1 MNRLGGLVFRHTSRI
16 SSRCKAC
23 QSAAALRQFH
33 LSSLHHARK
42 DSESEIPSKSTKHQ
56 RAPFKFSIEGL
67 APEERST
74 YKSLSPEE
82 QAKWRDEAKQMH
94 DYYTSPEMDSMIQ
107 GLASQAA
114 SEVQREIPHFEFALP
129 TVKPGYFN
137 YGEEEYFDTGE
148 DEEFQ
153 GDDINS
159 LGHGELEQHRE
170 MRQYARIAAWEMPL
184 LSSTSPSPRSPLTG
198 QPNNAPFLSP
208 ELAKPFTPPSS
219 DRPLRFRYTT
229 YMGETHPASKKIV
242 LEFTTK
248 DLLTVL
254 TERQRT
260 KLIKLVGPRYNP
272 STDVVKMS
280 SEMFE
285 TQAQNKR
292 YLGDLVDTLIDEARN
307 EEDMFEDVPF
317 DFRHHKEKKE
327 VVFPEGWKLT
337 EERRRQ
343 LEVDRERRALGERR
357 REQEGRVLVGT
368 RIIEQAL
375 QAVPVRDESK
385 LLLEV
390 EQGKRGKLLGK
401 GKQKLRR

>member
-1 MNRLGGLVFRHTSRI
+1 
-16 SSRCKAC
+16 
-23 QSAAALRQFH
+23 
-33 LSSLHHARK
+33 
-42 DSESEIPSKSTKHQ
+42 
-56 RAPFKFSIEGL
+56 
-67 APEERST
+67 
-74 YKSLSPEE
+74 
-82 QAKWRDEAKQMH
+82 
-94 DYYTSPEMDSMIQ
+94 
-107 GLASQAA
+107 
-114 SEVQREIPHFEFALP
+114 
-129 TVKPGYFN
+129 
-137 YGEEEYFDTGE
+137 
-148 DEEFQ
+148 
-153 GDDINS
+153 
-159 LGHGELEQHRE
+159 
-170 MRQYARIAAWEMPL
+170 
-184 LSSTSPSPRSPLTG
+184 
-198 QPNNAPFLSP
+198 
-208 ELAKPFTPPSS
+208 
-219 DRPLRFRYTT
+219 
-229 YMGETHPASKKIV
+229 MGETHPASKKIV

-292 YLGDLVDTLIDEARN
+292 YLGDLVDTLIAEAKN
-307 EEDMFEDVPF
+307 EEDMFEDIPF

-357 REQEGRVLVGT
+357 REQEGRTLVGT
-368 RIIEQAL
+368 RIIEEAL
-375 QAVPVRDESK
+375 QAVPVRDESR

-390 EQGKRGKLLGK
+390 EQGKRGKLLGR